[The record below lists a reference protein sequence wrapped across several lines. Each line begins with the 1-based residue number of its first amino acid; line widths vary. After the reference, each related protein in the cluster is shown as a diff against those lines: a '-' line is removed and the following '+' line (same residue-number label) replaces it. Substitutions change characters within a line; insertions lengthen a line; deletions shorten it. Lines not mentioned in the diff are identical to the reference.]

1 MVELF
6 KMLNDALSIILIA
19 FIVFM
24 LASIFTSGGRE

>member
-1 MVELF
+1 MVEFL
-6 KMLNDALSIILIA
+6 KMFNDALSIILIA